1 MITFHSRFYYVC
13 VLIYIYTYVCSHF
26 VQVVAAV
33 AQACC
38 SYHRAPYC
46 ANAKGLPV
54 SGYFKHYKWGI
65 QHIQRWRP
73 VNVNL
78 MMIRTLNSWL
88 LRVVPINSL
97 ERRAHAPATVDTD
110 SLAVDLLR
118 KKCTTRK
125 TLFQSVLLG
134 CRAFTHASPSPVN
147 YAPALFTLLS
157 PCSYLGLLNFSVTN
171 VFAWLM

>member
-1 MITFHSRFYYVC
+1 MCID
-13 VLIYIYTYVCSHF
+13 IYTYVCSHF

-54 SGYFKHYKWGI
+54 SGYFEHYKWGI

-78 MMIRTLNSWL
+78 TMIRTLNSWL
-88 LRVVPINSL
+88 LRVVLINSL
-97 ERRAHAPATVDTD
+97 EG
-110 SLAVDLLR
+110 
-118 KKCTTRK
+118 K
-125 TLFQSVLLG
+125 SVRTCYSGHRLSG
-134 CRAFTHASPSPVN
+134 CGSPPEEMHN
-147 YAPALFTLLS
+147 TKDAIPECA
-157 PCSYLGLLNFSVTN
+157 
-171 VFAWLM
+171 AWLQSLHTCLSFAY